1 MTKKKPDEV
10 LVLRLKPDVFRVET
24 GGIRFHPDRYLHL
37 CRAHR
42 AMGWLILQLTRV
54 AFEERELRLSRF
66 EHSGPGNPWRQTV
79 EAAAALEA
87 CGMIEL
93 SRVA

>member
-1 MTKKKPDEV
+1 MTKKKPDET
-10 LVLRLKPDVFRVET
+10 LVLRLKSDVFPVET

-37 CRAHR
+37 CHGHR
-42 AMGWLILQLTRV
+42 VAGSLIFQLMRV
-54 AFEERELRLSRF
+54 AFSEARELRLSRF
-66 EHSGPGNPWRQTV
+66 KDSGPGNSWGHIV

-93 SRVA
+93 SRG